1 MGCLTPYLIV
11 RDAARAIDFY
21 QRAFGARE
29 VFRLTEPG
37 GSKVG
42 HAHLEV
48 GDAAF
53 MLADEWPDFGALGP
67 ASIGGT
73 PVRLHLQ
80 VDDADAV
87 VRRAEEAGATVLRA
101 VKDEFHGERSGM
113 IADPFGHQWHIAT
126 ATHDVPPEEMQR
138 RWNESMGSTP

>member
-1 MGCLTPYLIV
+1 MGSLTPYLIV
-11 RDAARAIDFY
+11 RGAARAIAFY

-29 VFRLTEPG
+29 VFRLTAPDG
-37 GSKVG
+37 DRIG

-53 MLADEWPDFGALGP
+53 MLADEWPDFGALSP
-67 ASIGGT
+67 TSIGGT
-73 PVRLHLQ
+73 PIRLHLG
-80 VDDADAV
+80 VEDADAV

-126 ATHDVPPEEMQR
+126 SKEDVSPEEMQR
-138 RWNESMGSTP
+138 RWNEAMTE